1 MLRFRPRISI
11 KAYITSNAHSSAY
24 TADTLTQIHMSLDSL
39 TSELRPPPFCA
50 YVRAWRNRSS
60 TRPRT
65 DLLHLLYCAYHVI
78 SSFPFHFRAFSFLFR
93 WIRWIGLEWTGG
105 QGEIWGAGSCGICDL
120 SGEVGGA
127 VAANKDEVR
136 GFLIVVWGLV
146 RMTND

>member
-65 DLLHLLYCAYHVI
+65 DLLHLLIAPI
-78 SSFPFHFRAFSFLFR
+78 TLSLSFPFSVPCLFFSFSLDWLDWSGLDWMGWQDLRCGVMWHLRFEWWGR
-93 WIRWIGLEWTGG
+93 WWVW
-105 QGEIWGAGSCGICDL
+105 
-120 SGEVGGA
+120 
-127 VAANKDEVR
+127 ANDDEVR